1 MTSLS
6 SVAMSPRQSNVLI
19 EYHKENKRLLERV
32 QKKATK
38 MIPGMEDMK
47 YTDHLREVNLPPLQH
62 RRRRD
67 DMIQV
72 YKIISGM
79 D

>member
-1 MTSLS
+1 MDHNEEWDPTGKSLE
-6 SVAMSPRQSNVLI
+6 VRAVCDI
-19 EYHKENKRLLERV
+19 YRV

-47 YTDHLREVNLPPLQH
+47 YTDHLREVNPPPLRH
-62 RRRRD
+62 RRRRG